1 LPKAKTLT
9 NTLPYLSLPLGVA
22 RVLRLLGLLLM
33 ATTFI
38 LGFKMTASRTFRGIL
53 GEVLKEYRLEKG
65 MTLRDISEKSSVA
78 LGYVSELERGHK
90 EASSEIL
97 DNLAYGLDVPLYQII
112 IEVGYRLADWDTP
125 QRILDNELDK
135 ELSGV

>member
-1 LPKAKTLT
+1 
-9 NTLPYLSLPLGVA
+9 
-22 RVLRLLGLLLM
+22 
-33 ATTFI
+33 
-38 LGFKMTASRTFRGIL
+38 MTASSRTFRGIL

>member
-1 LPKAKTLT
+1 
-9 NTLPYLSLPLGVA
+9 
-22 RVLRLLGLLLM
+22 
-33 ATTFI
+33 
-38 LGFKMTASRTFRGIL
+38 MTRNFRDIL

-65 MTLRDISEKSSVA
+65 MTLRDLSEKSSVA

-97 DNLAYGLDVPLYQII
+97 GNLSYGLDIPLYQII
-112 IEVGYRLADWDTP
+112 IEAGYRLADWEDTTK
-125 QRILDNELDK
+125 IFDNELDK